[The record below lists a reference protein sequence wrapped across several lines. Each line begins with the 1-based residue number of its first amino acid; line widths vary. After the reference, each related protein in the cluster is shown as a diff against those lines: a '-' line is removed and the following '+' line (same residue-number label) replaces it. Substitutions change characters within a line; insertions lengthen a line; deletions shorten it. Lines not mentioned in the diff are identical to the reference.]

1 MKKKRWKCR
10 RMRNSGAR
18 PFRTHRMTPEEG
30 LAGEA
35 EKLETM
41 MAQVQPTS
49 NIFFTPSSLGALP
62 LDYLPGSLPG

>member
-1 MKKKRWKCR
+1 
-10 RMRNSGAR
+10 
-18 PFRTHRMTPEEG
+18 MTPEEG